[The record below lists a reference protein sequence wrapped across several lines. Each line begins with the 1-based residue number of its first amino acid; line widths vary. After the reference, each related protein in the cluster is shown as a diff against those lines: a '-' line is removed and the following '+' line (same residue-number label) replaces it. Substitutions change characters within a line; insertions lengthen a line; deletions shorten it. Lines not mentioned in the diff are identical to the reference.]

1 MSFPVVLVT
10 LQQLSCFPSLGSSVS
25 LVSAAFEVAAVLM
38 PAVAV
43 KQEYS
48 HIKKLGNT

>member
-25 LVSAAFEVAAVLM
+25 LVSAAFEVAAVLT
-38 PAVAV
+38 V